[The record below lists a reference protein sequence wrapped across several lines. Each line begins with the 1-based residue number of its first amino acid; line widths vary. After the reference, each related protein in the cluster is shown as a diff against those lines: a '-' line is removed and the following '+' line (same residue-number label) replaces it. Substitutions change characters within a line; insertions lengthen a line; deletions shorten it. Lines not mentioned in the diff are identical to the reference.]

1 MFANS
6 QCSNV
11 PSNGPFGWDNRT
23 ALSARKV
30 SQDDRLNSAAYRR
43 SLASPQSKQKH
54 SASVIV
60 RRNSLVI
67 LPEFTRSTT
76 LRLIVLA
83 AGLFAAFIVAL
94 LGFIYLKTL
103 GNLTMR
109 SDRMIASQMGVF
121 TDYRPSGGWTRSED
135 LGRNCRGVKCGITRA
150 GFSR

>member
-6 QCSNV
+6 RCSTV

-30 SQDDRLNSAAYRR
+30 SQDGRLNSAAYCPSSR
-43 SLASPQSKQKH
+43 AQPCY
-54 SASVIV
+54 V
-60 RRNSLVI
+60 
-67 LPEFTRSTT
+67 
-76 LRLIVLA
+76 

-94 LGFIYLKTL
+94 LRFIYLKTL

-121 TDYRPSGGWTRSED
+121 TEYRRTGGWTRSGD
-135 LGRNCRGVKCGITRA
+135 LGRNCRGV
-150 GFSR
+150 

>member
-6 QCSNV
+6 PCLSV
-11 PSNGPFGWDNRT
+11 PSHGPFVWETRK
-23 ALSARKV
+23 ALSTRRV
-30 SQDDRLNSAAYRR
+30 SQGDLPNSDADRR
-43 SLASPQSKQKH
+43 SVASSQNNQKR

-60 RRNSLVI
+60 RRNSLKQ

-76 LRLIVLA
+76 LRWTFLV

-94 LGFIYLKTL
+94 LGFIYLKTQ
-103 GNLTMR
+103 GDLTMR

-121 TDYRPSGGWTRSED
+121 TDFRPSRGWTRSGY
-135 LGRNCRGVKCGITRA
+135 LGRNCRGAECGITRA